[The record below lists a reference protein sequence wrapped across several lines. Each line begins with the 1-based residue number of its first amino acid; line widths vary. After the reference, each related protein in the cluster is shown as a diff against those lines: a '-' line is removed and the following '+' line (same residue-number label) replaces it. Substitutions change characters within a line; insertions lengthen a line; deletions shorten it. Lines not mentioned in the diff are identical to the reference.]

1 VVDRASVEQTA
12 LDLVDAAVLRGTAP
26 GISLVIEGAAGIGKT
41 FLARKIMGSVP
52 SGAAQKI
59 CLAAEPGRRHEPF
72 APLKA
77 AGLLLTGHP
86 DPAEA
91 AGAAFDRVDE
101 LCAAGPVVLSADDAH
116 FLDAATL
123 SLLRRLVWASRS
135 LPLVVLITTRPAP
148 SRESVVM
155 LIRQAQTR
163 LVLPPMGRMMVER
176 LVFDRA
182 GRWPGPVLRGVLEMA
197 AGHPLFAAELL
208 RVYQEAG
215 ALTETGPDTVE
226 ARFELGLEAS
236 GLDEIIRAHLGQLDR
251 PARDLVDAL
260 AVWGADITEA
270 DLARL
275 LAARPS
281 ARPAEPAEPAELST
295 PPATLGESLEQAIA
309 SGLVDREP
317 SGTIGINH
325 DLFGEVAYGE
335 LPGPR
340 RAELH
345 RRAAQLL
352 SEAGYR
358 PALVADHLLRAGSAA
373 DPAVGTALLE
383 AVAATRAYAPEVT
396 ADLLDDVAA
405 TSGPDVPEP
414 MLLDHV
420 TALFRHG
427 RAVSA
432 EAVVRARIATVTD
445 PSVAAQL
452 QLTLIRSL
460 INRADV
466 AAALTAIDASLA
478 VSGLP
483 GPVTRQLE
491 SIRTWVQAMVG
502 EPPPAAELDALQARF
517 AAAGDLDAEVSL
529 MGTVACAQF
538 LAGHP
543 DRAVALM
550 RDREELLPAVGPF
563 RSQSSSALVM
573 PVTYQLAANGPA
585 AARDA
590 LDQARRLS
598 ADRDAAWVGPF
609 LGVVAGGIAFAAGD
623 WDGAI
628 AELDTAL
635 EQAEEAH
642 SGWISIPAGIRSYID
657 AHQGRGGPAR
667 ARLESF
673 RHRGL
678 PNQWGHD
685 RPGWAELAV
694 LETGGAVREADT
706 LARTLW
712 SRGASNQASWAGE
725 LAVDLT
731 RVALAAMDQQ
741 LAGQLHERAGQLYE
755 PTLAQLVRGTIDA
768 DPDEIAAAA
777 AGLAAAGRGTI
788 EAFAREELAC
798 AAAAAGDRDQA
809 TGALE
814 AALASYRRMG
824 AVADRDRALQRVRAL
839 GIRRGPRAAHRDTD
853 SGWAALTPTETRI
866 AVLVREGLT
875 NREIGTRMFV
885 SPRTVQTHVSHIL
898 QKTGL
903 RSRVEVA
910 RAAGEQI
917 RRLADVSVASPT

>member
-1 VVDRASVEQTA
+1 MAHD
-12 LDLVDAAVLRGTAP
+12 AVLEAVQRGTPP
-26 GISLVIEGAAGIGKT
+26 GASLVIEGAAGIGKT
-41 FLARKIMGSVP
+41 FLIRKIMDSVPPDAARKIF
-52 SGAAQKI
+52 
-59 CLAAEPGRRHEPF
+59 LAAEPGRRHEPY
-72 APLKA
+72 APLA
-77 AGLLLTGHP
+77 ASGILAVGEL
-86 DPAEA
+86 DPAA
-91 AGAAFDRVDE
+91 AADAAFDRVDE
-101 LCAAGPVVLSADDAH
+101 LCAAGPVVLGVDDAQ
-116 FLDAATL
+116 FLDGATL
-123 SLLRRLVWASRS
+123 TLLRRLVWASRS
-135 LPLVVLITTRPAP
+135 LPLVVLITTRPYPA
-148 SRESVVM
+148 RESLTM
-155 LIRQAQTR
+155 LTGQVQTR

-176 LVFDRA
+176 LVFDRT

-197 AGHPLFAAELL
+197 SGHPMFAAELL
-208 RVYQEAG
+208 RAYQEAG
-215 ALTETGPDTVE
+215 ALAETGADTIE
-226 ARFELGLEAS
+226 ARFELGPEAA
-236 GLDEIIRAHLGQLDR
+236 GLDEVIRAHLGQLDQA
-251 PARDLVDAL
+251 ARDLVDAL

-275 LAARPS
+275 LNAPS
-281 ARPAEPAEPAELST
+281 ATLAEPLD
-295 PPATLGESLEQAIA
+295 QAIA
-309 SGLVDREP
+309 SGLVHREP

-325 DLFGEVAYGE
+325 DLFGEVAYLE
-335 LPGPR
+335 LAGSP

-345 RRAAQLL
+345 QRAAQLL
-352 SEAGYR
+352 GEAGYR
-358 PALVADHLLRAGSAA
+358 PGLVADHLLRAGRAA
-373 DPAVGTALLE
+373 DPAVGTALLD

-405 TSGPDVPEP
+405 SGGPDVPETI
-414 MLLDHV
+414 LLDHV

-427 RAVSA
+427 RAESA

-466 AAALTAIDASLA
+466 PAALAAIDASLA

-491 SIRTWVQAMVG
+491 SIRAWVQTMVG
-502 EPPPAAELDALQARF
+502 EPPPAAQLDALKARF
-517 AAAGDLDAEVSL
+517 SATGDLDAEVSL
-529 MGTVACAQF
+529 MGTVACAEY
-538 LAGHP
+538 LGGHP
-543 DRAVALM
+543 DRAIALI
-550 RDREELLPAVGPF
+550 RDREELLPVVDQF

-585 AARDA
+585 AARA
-590 LDQARRLS
+590 QLDQARRLS

-609 LGVVAGGIAFAAGD
+609 LAIVAGAIAFAAGD

-635 EQAEEAH
+635 EQAEETH
-642 SGWISIPAGIRSYID
+642 SGWISVPVGIRSYID

-678 PNQWGHD
+678 PLQFGLD
-685 RPGWAELAV
+685 RPGWAELAM
-694 LETGGAVREADT
+694 LETGGAIREADT

-712 SRGASNQASWAGE
+712 SRGASSQVIGAGE
-725 LAVDLT
+725 LTVDLT

-741 LAGQLHERAGQLYE
+741 LASQLHGQAAELYD

-768 DPDEIAAAA
+768 DPDAIE
-777 AGLAAAGRGTI
+777 LAAVSLAASGRGTL

-798 AAAAAGDRDQA
+798 AAAAAGHRDQA
-809 TGALE
+809 TQALE
-814 AALASYRRMG
+814 TALTAYQRMG

-839 GIRRGPRAAHRDTD
+839 GIRRGPRVAHRDTD

-875 NREIGTRMFV
+875 NREIGSRLFV

-910 RAAGEQI
+910 LAAGEQI
-917 RRLADVSVASPT
+917 RRLADVSLASTT